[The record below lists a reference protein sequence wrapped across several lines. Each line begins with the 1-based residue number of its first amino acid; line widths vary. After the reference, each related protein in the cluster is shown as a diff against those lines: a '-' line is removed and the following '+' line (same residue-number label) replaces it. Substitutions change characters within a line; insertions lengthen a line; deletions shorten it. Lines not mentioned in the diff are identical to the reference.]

1 MPVSVEYAD
10 LSLAQQVLERQGTD
24 HLPEMRRFL
33 AQWCSMLPG
42 IEGTGLILSAFLPY
56 NIAANT
62 AGHAALLLLQEVHEG
77 AANHMKQTLNAY
89 IDADQQIHN
98 ALSMASQMAGGSPL
112 PYHTPTLP
120 TLGAAEQSASQWYGQ
135 PDPILHKQVE
145 RDIEAM
151 KSYLQG
157 LPEQLSQRVEKA
169 RSTNRSISEV
179 HNASSY
185 LVPPQAPTSEM
196 ENLRWKAGPIAGA
209 YDWLVEQ
216 LTGISVIN
224 DVILKY
230 TVGDWRIVYRAKTA
244 WSEIGD
250 ALIAV
255 GRNDS
260 EILPALSEWTGKG
273 SEAANVFIAA
283 LAMGTQSLQGATSI
297 MSTILSGLIFI
308 IKKAAGEVLKV
319 LADIEEA
326 CINTLVDAAMP
337 VVGWIKGAVDVAW
350 HAWKI
355 YRKIMDIYAIFNMI
369 FDIFESIVE
378 GTDTLLE
385 TRMTLSNLAEAAA
398 RGIAARS

>member
-1 MPVSVEYAD
+1 
-10 LSLAQQVLERQGTD
+10 
-24 HLPEMRRFL
+24 
-33 AQWCSMLPG
+33 
-42 IEGTGLILSAFLPY
+42 
-56 NIAANT
+56 
-62 AGHAALLLLQEVHEG
+62 
-77 AANHMKQTLNAY
+77 MKQTLNAY

-283 LAMGTQSLQGATSI
+283 LAGATTALNGAAS
-297 MSTILSGLIFI
+297 SVSGI
-308 IKKAAGEVLKV
+308 IKNVSRIVKQAAKLIGELLKRLQDKCLRMIAESSVPVAGWIVAAGGRCGSDHGHRLGRAVS
-319 LADIEEA
+319 AGNA
-326 CINTLVDAAMP
+326 CVSTP
-337 VVGWIKGAVDVAW
+337 
-350 HAWKI
+350 
-355 YRKIMDIYAIFNMI
+355 
-369 FDIFESIVE
+369 S
-378 GTDTLLE
+378 
-385 TRMTLSNLAEAAA
+385 
-398 RGIAARS
+398 

>member
-1 MPVSVEYAD
+1 MPLSVEYAD
-10 LSLAQQVLERQGTD
+10 LSLAQQVLERQGTE

-62 AGHAALLLLQEVHEG
+62 AGHAALLLLQEVHKG

-98 ALSMASQMAGGSPL
+98 ALSVASQMIGGSPL
-112 PYHTPTLP
+112 PYHAPSLP

-169 RSTNRSISEV
+169 QSTNRSISEA
-179 HNASSY
+179 HDASSY
-185 LVPPQAPTSEM
+185 LVPPKAPTSEM
-196 ENLRWKAGPIAGA
+196 ENLRWKAGPIVGA

-230 TVGDWRIVYRAKTA
+230 TVGDWRIVHRAKTA

-326 CINTLVDAAMP
+326 CINTLVDAAVP
-337 VVGWIKGAVDVAW
+337 VVGWIKGAVDVARY
-350 HAWKI
+350 AWKI

>member
-1 MPVSVEYAD
+1 MPLSVEYAD

-151 KSYLQG
+151 KSYL
-157 LPEQLSQRVEKA
+157 
-169 RSTNRSISEV
+169 
-179 HNASSY
+179 
-185 LVPPQAPTSEM
+185 
-196 ENLRWKAGPIAGA
+196 
-209 YDWLVEQ
+209 
-216 LTGISVIN
+216 
-224 DVILKY
+224 
-230 TVGDWRIVYRAKTA
+230 
-244 WSEIGD
+244 
-250 ALIAV
+250 
-255 GRNDS
+255 
-260 EILPALSEWTGKG
+260 
-273 SEAANVFIAA
+273 
-283 LAMGTQSLQGATSI
+283 
-297 MSTILSGLIFI
+297 
-308 IKKAAGEVLKV
+308 
-319 LADIEEA
+319 
-326 CINTLVDAAMP
+326 
-337 VVGWIKGAVDVAW
+337 
-350 HAWKI
+350 
-355 YRKIMDIYAIFNMI
+355 
-369 FDIFESIVE
+369 
-378 GTDTLLE
+378 
-385 TRMTLSNLAEAAA
+385 
-398 RGIAARS
+398 